1 MDRMNRPIYIVTG
14 LMGSGKSTVSNF
26 FRLRHF
32 EVLNMDE
39 ISKDIM
45 LTDADMKVALISAFG
60 KNVINEDASYNID
73 YIKGVYFDPRYDTE
87 RELFEHDLD
96 IKIRDIFNKPN
107 KYFDVD
113 KEGVP
118 LIMEIPSFNL
128 NRFERIYH
136 CFFTE
141 IKYVVNVCDDYKDRM
156 DRVHQRGLSDEEIS
170 NRSRLQTDY
179 SYPQNQPDIVGDKFC
194 NIDNDGS
201 VEELYDKVT
210 KLMEQPDFFDEKT
223 KDKIFDDYMS
233 NMPSY
238 VRANMKCYVYYNS
251 TGCGSCPCPCK
262 SSDRHFEETVKSK
275 LKVKDV

>member
-1 MDRMNRPIYIVTG
+1 MDSMNRPIYIITG
-14 LMGSGKSTVSNF
+14 LMGSGKSTVANF
-26 FRLRHF
+26 FKLRHF

-45 LTDADMKVALISAFG
+45 LTDADIKVAMISAFG
-60 KNVINEDASYNID
+60 KDATYNLD
-73 YIKGVYFDPRYDTE
+73 YIKGVYFDPLFDTE
-87 RELFEHDLD
+87 REQFECALD
-96 IKIRDIFNKPN
+96 VKIKDIFNKQN
-107 KYFDVD
+107 RYFDIE

-128 NRFERIYH
+128 TRFERIYH

-141 IKYVVNVCDDYKDRM
+141 IKYVINVSANYKDRM

-210 KLMEQPDFFDEKT
+210 KLLEHPDFFDEQT

-262 SSDRHFEETVKSK
+262 SSERHFEETVKSK
-275 LKVKDV
+275 LKVKDA

>member
-1 MDRMNRPIYIVTG
+1 MDSLNRPIYIITG
-14 LMGSGKSTVSNF
+14 LMGSGKSTVANF
-26 FRLRHF
+26 FKLRHF

-45 LTDADMKVALISAFG
+45 LTDADIKVAMISAFG
-60 KNVINEDASYNID
+60 KDATYNLD
-73 YIKGVYFDPRYDTE
+73 YIKGVYFDPQFDTE
-87 RELFEHDLD
+87 REQFECALD
-96 IKIRDIFNKPN
+96 VKIKDIFNKQN
-107 KYFDVD
+107 RYFDIE

-128 NRFERIYH
+128 TRFERIYH

-141 IKYVVNVCDDYKDRM
+141 IKYVINVSANYKDRM

-194 NIDNDGS
+194 NIDNVGS

-210 KLMEQPDFFDEKT
+210 KLMEHPDFFDEQT

-262 SSDRHFEETVKSK
+262 SSERHFEETVKSK
-275 LKVKDV
+275 LKVKDA

>member
-1 MDRMNRPIYIVTG
+1 MDSLNRPIYIITG
-14 LMGSGKSTVSNF
+14 LMGSGKSTVANF
-26 FRLRHF
+26 FKLRHF

-45 LTDADMKVALISAFG
+45 LTDADIKVAMISAFG
-60 KNVINEDASYNID
+60 KDATYNLD
-73 YIKGVYFDPRYDTE
+73 YIKGVYFDPLFDTE
-87 RELFEHDLD
+87 REQFECALD
-96 IKIRDIFNKPN
+96 VKIKDIFNKQN
-107 KYFDVD
+107 RYFDIE

-128 NRFERIYH
+128 TRFERIYH

-141 IKYVVNVCDDYKDRM
+141 IKYVINVSANYKDRM

-210 KLMEQPDFFDEKT
+210 KLLEHPDFFDEQT

-262 SSDRHFEETVKSK
+262 SSERHFEETVKSK
-275 LKVKDV
+275 LKVKDA

>member
-1 MDRMNRPIYIVTG
+1 MDSMNRPIYIITG
-14 LMGSGKSTVSNF
+14 LMGSGKSTVANF
-26 FRLRHF
+26 FKLRHF

-45 LTDADMKVALISAFG
+45 LTDADIKVAMISAFG
-60 KNVINEDASYNID
+60 KDATYNLD
-73 YIKGVYFDPRYDTE
+73 YIKGVYFDPQFDTE
-87 RELFEHDLD
+87 REQFECALD
-96 IKIRDIFNKPN
+96 VKIKDIFNKQN
-107 KYFDVD
+107 RYFDIE

-118 LIMEIPSFNL
+118 LIMEIPSFNMT
-128 NRFERIYH
+128 RFERIYH

-141 IKYVVNVCDDYKDRM
+141 IKYVINVSANYKDRM

-194 NIDNDGS
+194 NIDNVGS

-210 KLMEQPDFFDEKT
+210 KLLEHPDFFDEQT

-262 SSDRHFEETVKSK
+262 SSERHFEETVKSK

>member
-1 MDRMNRPIYIVTG
+1 
-14 LMGSGKSTVSNF
+14 MGSGKSTVANF
-26 FRLRHF
+26 FKLRHY

-39 ISKDIM
+39 ISKDII
-45 LTDADMKVALISAFG
+45 LTDADMKVAMIMAFG
-60 KNVINEDASYNID
+60 KNAINEDASYNID

-87 RELFEHDLD
+87 REEFEHALD
-96 IKIRDIFNKPN
+96 IKIKDIFNSSN
-107 KYFDVD
+107 KYFDTE

-141 IKYVVNVCDDYKDRM
+141 IKYVINVSANYKDRL

-170 NRSRLQTDY
+170 NRNRLQTDY
-179 SYPQNQPDIVGDKFC
+179 SYRHYQPDVVGDKFC

-210 KLMEQPDFFDEKT
+210 KLMEQPDFFDERT
-223 KDKIFDDYMS
+223 KDLIFEDYMS
-233 NMPSY
+233 KMPSF
-238 VRANMKCYVYYNS
+238 VRENMKCYVYYNS

-262 SSDRHFEETVKSK
+262 CSDKHFEETVKAH
-275 LKVKDV
+275 LKKVQDD

>member
-1 MDRMNRPIYIVTG
+1 MDSMNRPIYIITG
-14 LMGSGKSTVSNF
+14 LMGSGKSTVANF
-26 FRLRHF
+26 FKLRHF

-45 LTDADMKVALISAFG
+45 LTDADIKVAMISAFG
-60 KNVINEDASYNID
+60 KDATYNLD
-73 YIKGVYFDPRYDTE
+73 YIKGVYFDPLFDTE
-87 RELFEHDLD
+87 REQFECALD
-96 IKIRDIFNKPN
+96 VKIKDIFNKQN
-107 KYFDVD
+107 RYFDIE

-128 NRFERIYH
+128 TRFERIYH
-136 CFFTE
+136 FFFTE
-141 IKYVVNVCDDYKDRM
+141 IKYVINVSANYKDRM

-194 NIDNDGS
+194 NIDNVGS

-210 KLMEQPDFFDEKT
+210 KLLEHPDFFDEQT

-262 SSDRHFEETVKSK
+262 SSERHFEETVKSK
-275 LKVKDV
+275 LKVKNA

>member
-1 MDRMNRPIYIVTG
+1 MDSLNRPIYIITG
-14 LMGSGKSTVSNF
+14 LMGSGKSTVANF
-26 FRLRHF
+26 FKLRHF

-45 LTDADMKVALISAFG
+45 LTDADIKVAMISAFG
-60 KNVINEDASYNID
+60 KDATYNLD
-73 YIKGVYFDPRYDTE
+73 YIKGVYFDPLFDTE
-87 RELFEHDLD
+87 REQFECALD
-96 IKIRDIFNKPN
+96 VKIKDIFNKQN
-107 KYFDVD
+107 RYFDIE

-128 NRFERIYH
+128 TRFERIYH

-141 IKYVVNVCDDYKDRM
+141 IKYVINVSANYKDRM
-156 DRVHQRGLSDEEIS
+156 DRVHQRGLSDKEIS

-210 KLMEQPDFFDEKT
+210 KLLEHPDFFDEQT

-262 SSDRHFEETVKSK
+262 SSDRHFEKTVKSK
-275 LKVKDV
+275 LKVKNA

>member
-1 MDRMNRPIYIVTG
+1 MDSMNRPIYIITG
-14 LMGSGKSTVSNF
+14 LMGSGKSTVANF
-26 FRLRHF
+26 FKLRHF

-45 LTDADMKVALISAFG
+45 LTDADIKVAMISAFG
-60 KNVINEDASYNID
+60 KDDTYNLD
-73 YIKGVYFDPRYDTE
+73 YIKGVYFDPLFDTE
-87 RELFEHDLD
+87 REQFECALD
-96 IKIRDIFNKPN
+96 VKIKDIFNKQN
-107 KYFDVD
+107 RYFDIE

-128 NRFERIYH
+128 TRFERIYH

-141 IKYVVNVCDDYKDRM
+141 IKYVINVSANYKDRM

-210 KLMEQPDFFDEKT
+210 KLLEHPDFFDEQT

-262 SSDRHFEETVKSK
+262 SSERHFEETVKSK
-275 LKVKDV
+275 LKVKDA

>member
-1 MDRMNRPIYIVTG
+1 MDSMNRPIYIITG
-14 LMGSGKSTVSNF
+14 LMGSGKSTVANF
-26 FRLRHF
+26 FKLRHF

-45 LTDADMKVALISAFG
+45 LTDADIKVAMISAFG
-60 KNVINEDASYNID
+60 KDATYNLD
-73 YIKGVYFDPRYDTE
+73 YIKSVYFDPQFDTE
-87 RELFEHDLD
+87 REQFECALD
-96 IKIRDIFNKPN
+96 VKIKDIFNKQN
-107 KYFDVD
+107 RYFDIE

-118 LIMEIPSFNL
+118 LIMEIPSFNMT
-128 NRFERIYH
+128 RFERIYH

-141 IKYVVNVCDDYKDRM
+141 IKYVINVSANYKDRM

-194 NIDNDGS
+194 NIDNVGS

-210 KLMEQPDFFDEKT
+210 KLLEHPDFFDEQT

-262 SSDRHFEETVKSK
+262 SSERHFEETVKSK
-275 LKVKDV
+275 LKVKNA

>member
-1 MDRMNRPIYIVTG
+1 MV
-14 LMGSGKSTVSNF
+14 SGKSTVANF
-26 FRLRHF
+26 FKLRHF

-45 LTDADMKVALISAFG
+45 LTDADMKVAMISAFG
-60 KNVINEDASYNID
+60 KDATYNLD
-73 YIKGVYFDPRYDTE
+73 YIKGVYFDPQFDTE
-87 RELFEHDLD
+87 REQFECALDL
-96 IKIRDIFNKPN
+96 KIRDIFNKQN
-107 KYFDVD
+107 RYFDIE

-128 NRFERIYH
+128 TRFERIYR

-141 IKYVVNVCDDYKDRM
+141 IKYVINVSANYKDRM

-194 NIDNDGS
+194 NIDNVGS

-210 KLMEQPDFFDEKT
+210 KLLEHQDFFDEQT

-275 LKVKDV
+275 LKVKDA

>member
-1 MDRMNRPIYIVTG
+1 MDSMNRPIYIITG
-14 LMGSGKSTVSNF
+14 LMGSGKSTVANF
-26 FRLRHF
+26 FKLRHF

-45 LTDADMKVALISAFG
+45 LTDADIKVAMISAFG
-60 KNVINEDASYNID
+60 KDATYNLD
-73 YIKGVYFDPRYDTE
+73 YIKGVYFDPQFDTE
-87 RELFEHDLD
+87 REQFECALD
-96 IKIRDIFNKPN
+96 VKIRDIFNKQN
-107 KYFDVD
+107 RYFDIE

-128 NRFERIYH
+128 TRFERIYH

-141 IKYVVNVCDDYKDRM
+141 IKYVINVSANYKDRM

-210 KLMEQPDFFDEKT
+210 KLLEHPDFFDEQT

-275 LKVKDV
+275 LKVKNA

>member
-1 MDRMNRPIYIVTG
+1 MDSLNRPIYIITG
-14 LMGSGKSTVSNF
+14 LMGSGKSTVANF
-26 FRLRHF
+26 FKLRHF

-45 LTDADMKVALISAFG
+45 LTDADIKVAMISAFG
-60 KNVINEDASYNID
+60 KDATYNLD
-73 YIKGVYFDPRYDTE
+73 YIKGVYFDPLFDTE
-87 RELFEHDLD
+87 REQFECALD
-96 IKIRDIFNKPN
+96 VKIRDIFNKQN
-107 KYFDVD
+107 RYFDIE

-128 NRFERIYH
+128 TRFERIYH

-141 IKYVVNVCDDYKDRM
+141 IKYVINVSANYKDRM

-194 NIDNDGS
+194 NIDNVGS

-210 KLMEQPDFFDEKT
+210 KLLEHPDFFDEQT

-275 LKVKDV
+275 LKVKNA

>member
-1 MDRMNRPIYIVTG
+1 MDSLNRPIYIITG
-14 LMGSGKSTVSNF
+14 LMGSGKSTVANF
-26 FRLRHF
+26 FKLRHF

-45 LTDADMKVALISAFG
+45 LTDADIKVAMISAFG
-60 KNVINEDASYNID
+60 KDATYNID
-73 YIKGVYFDPRYDTE
+73 YIKGVYFDPLFDTE
-87 RELFEHDLD
+87 REQFECALD
-96 IKIRDIFNKPN
+96 VKIRDIFNKQN
-107 KYFDVD
+107 RYFDIE

-128 NRFERIYH
+128 TRFERIYH

-141 IKYVVNVCDDYKDRM
+141 IKYVINVSANYKDRM

-210 KLMEQPDFFDEKT
+210 KLLEHPDFFDEQT

-262 SSDRHFEETVKSK
+262 SSERHFEETVKSK
-275 LKVKDV
+275 LKVKDA

>member
-1 MDRMNRPIYIVTG
+1 MDSLNRPIYIITG
-14 LMGSGKSTVSNF
+14 LMGSGKSTVANF
-26 FRLRHF
+26 FKLRHF

-45 LTDADMKVALISAFG
+45 LTDADIKVAMISAFG
-60 KNVINEDASYNID
+60 KDATYNLD
-73 YIKGVYFDPRYDTE
+73 YIKGVYFDPLFDTE
-87 RELFEHDLD
+87 REQFECALD
-96 IKIRDIFNKPN
+96 VKIKDIFNKQN
-107 KYFDVD
+107 RYFDIE

-128 NRFERIYH
+128 MRFERIYH

-141 IKYVVNVCDDYKDRM
+141 IKYVINVSANYKDRM

-210 KLMEQPDFFDEKT
+210 KLLEHPDFFDEQT

-262 SSDRHFEETVKSK
+262 SSERHFEETVKSK
-275 LKVKDV
+275 LKVKNA

>member
-1 MDRMNRPIYIVTG
+1 MDSMNRPIYIITG
-14 LMGSGKSTVSNF
+14 LMGSGKSTVANF
-26 FRLRHF
+26 FKLRHF

-45 LTDADMKVALISAFG
+45 LTDADIKVAMISAFG
-60 KNVINEDASYNID
+60 KDATYNLD
-73 YIKGVYFDPRYDTE
+73 YIKGVYFDPLFDTE
-87 RELFEHDLD
+87 REQFECALD
-96 IKIRDIFNKPN
+96 VKIKDIFNKQN
-107 KYFDVD
+107 RYFDIE

-128 NRFERIYH
+128 TRFERIYH

-141 IKYVVNVCDDYKDRM
+141 IKYVINVSANYKDRM
-156 DRVHQRGLSDEEIS
+156 DRVHQRGLSYEEIY

-194 NIDNDGS
+194 NIDNVGS

-210 KLMEQPDFFDEKT
+210 KLLEHPDFFDEQT

-262 SSDRHFEETVKSK
+262 SSERHFEETVKSK
-275 LKVKDV
+275 LKVKDA

>member
-1 MDRMNRPIYIVTG
+1 MDSMNRPIYIITG
-14 LMGSGKSTVSNF
+14 LMGSGKSTVANF
-26 FRLRHF
+26 FKLRHF

-45 LTDADMKVALISAFG
+45 LTDADIKVAMISAFG
-60 KNVINEDASYNID
+60 KDATYNLD
-73 YIKGVYFDPRYDTE
+73 YIKGVYFDPLFDTE
-87 RELFEHDLD
+87 REQFECALD
-96 IKIRDIFNKPN
+96 VKIKDIFNKQN
-107 KYFDVD
+107 RYFDIE

-128 NRFERIYH
+128 TRFERIYN

-141 IKYVVNVCDDYKDRM
+141 IKYVINVSANYKDRM

-210 KLMEQPDFFDEKT
+210 KLLEHPDFFEEQT

-262 SSDRHFEETVKSK
+262 SSERHFEETVKSK
-275 LKVKDV
+275 LKVKDA

>member
-1 MDRMNRPIYIVTG
+1 
-14 LMGSGKSTVSNF
+14 MGSGKSTVANF
-26 FRLRHF
+26 FKLRHF

-45 LTDADMKVALISAFG
+45 LTDADMKVSMISAFG
-60 KNVINEDASYNID
+60 KNAINENASYNID
-73 YIKGVYFDPRYDTE
+73 YIKSVYFDPQFDTE
-87 RELFEHDLD
+87 REQFEYDLD
-96 IKIRDIFNKPN
+96 IKIRDIFSTSN
-107 KYFDVD
+107 KYFDTE

-128 NRFERIYH
+128 KRFERIYH

-141 IKYVVNVCDDYKDRM
+141 IKYVINVCANYDDRM
-156 DRVHQRGLSDEEIS
+156 NRVRQRGLSDDEIS

-179 SYPQNQPDIVGDKFC
+179 SYPQNQPDIVGDNFC

-210 KLMEQPDFFDEKT
+210 KLMEQPYFFDEKT
-223 KDKIFDDYMS
+223 KDLIFEDYMS
-233 NMPSY
+233 KMPGY
-238 VRANMKCYVYYNS
+238 VKANMKCYVYYNS

-275 LKVKDV
+275 LKVKDA

>member
-1 MDRMNRPIYIVTG
+1 
-14 LMGSGKSTVSNF
+14 MGSGKSTVANF
-26 FRLRHF
+26 FKLRHF
-32 EVLNMDE
+32 EILNMDE

-45 LTDADMKVALISAFG
+45 LTDADIKVAMISAFG
-60 KNVINEDASYNID
+60 KDATYNLD
-73 YIKGVYFDPRYDTE
+73 YIKGVYFDPLFDTE
-87 RELFEHDLD
+87 REQFECALD
-96 IKIRDIFNKPN
+96 VKIRDIFNKQN
-107 KYFDVD
+107 RYFDIE

-128 NRFERIYH
+128 TRFERIYH

-141 IKYVVNVCDDYKDRM
+141 IKYVINVSANYKDRM

-170 NRSRLQTDY
+170 NSSRLQTDY

-210 KLMEQPDFFDEKT
+210 KLLEHPDFFDEQT

-262 SSDRHFEETVKSK
+262 SSERHFEETVKSK
-275 LKVKDV
+275 LKVKDA

>member
-1 MDRMNRPIYIVTG
+1 MDSMNRPIYIITG
-14 LMGSGKSTVSNF
+14 LMGSGKSTVANF
-26 FRLRHF
+26 FKLRHF

-39 ISKDIM
+39 ISKDII
-45 LTDADMKVALISAFG
+45 LTDADIKVAMISAFG
-60 KNVINEDASYNID
+60 KDATYNLD
-73 YIKGVYFDPRYDTE
+73 YIKGVYFDPQFDTE
-87 RELFEHDLD
+87 REQFECALD
-96 IKIRDIFNKPN
+96 VKIKDIFNKQN
-107 KYFDVD
+107 RYFDIE

-128 NRFERIYH
+128 TRFERIYH

-141 IKYVVNVCDDYKDRM
+141 IKYVINVSANYKDRM

-194 NIDNDGS
+194 NIDNVGS

-210 KLMEQPDFFDEKT
+210 KLLEHPDFFDEQT

-238 VRANMKCYVYYNS
+238 VRANMKCYVHYNS

-262 SSDRHFEETVKSK
+262 SSERHFEETVKSK
-275 LKVKDV
+275 LKVKDA

>member
-1 MDRMNRPIYIVTG
+1 MDSMNRPIYIITG
-14 LMGSGKSTVSNF
+14 LMGSGKSTVANF
-26 FRLRHF
+26 FKLRHF

-45 LTDADMKVALISAFG
+45 LTDADIKVAMISAFG
-60 KNVINEDASYNID
+60 KDATYNLD
-73 YIKGVYFDPRYDTE
+73 YIKSVYFDPQFDTE
-87 RELFEHDLD
+87 REQFECALD
-96 IKIRDIFNKPN
+96 VKIKDIFNKQN
-107 KYFDVD
+107 RYFDIE

-118 LIMEIPSFNL
+118 LIMEIPSFNMT
-128 NRFERIYH
+128 RFERIYH

-141 IKYVVNVCDDYKDRM
+141 IKYVINVSANYKDRM

-210 KLMEQPDFFDEKT
+210 KLLEHPDFFDEQT

-262 SSDRHFEETVKSK
+262 SSERHFEETVKSK
-275 LKVKDV
+275 LKVKNA

>member
-1 MDRMNRPIYIVTG
+1 MDSMNRPIYIITG
-14 LMGSGKSTVSNF
+14 LMGSGKSTVANF
-26 FRLRHF
+26 FKLRHF

-45 LTDADMKVALISAFG
+45 LTDADIKVAMISAFG
-60 KNVINEDASYNID
+60 KDATYNLD
-73 YIKGVYFDPRYDTE
+73 YIKGVYFDPQFDTE
-87 RELFEHDLD
+87 REQFECALD
-96 IKIRDIFNKPN
+96 VKIKDIFNKQN
-107 KYFDVD
+107 RYFDIE

-128 NRFERIYH
+128 TRFERIYH

-141 IKYVVNVCDDYKDRM
+141 IKYVINVSANYKDRM

-194 NIDNDGS
+194 NIDNVGS

-210 KLMEQPDFFDEKT
+210 KLLEHPDFFDEQT

>member
-1 MDRMNRPIYIVTG
+1 MDSMNRPIYIITG
-14 LMGSGKSTVSNF
+14 LMGSGKSTVANF
-26 FRLRHF
+26 FKLRHF

-45 LTDADMKVALISAFG
+45 LTDADIKVAMISAFG
-60 KNVINEDASYNID
+60 KDATYNLD
-73 YIKGVYFDPRYDTE
+73 YIKGVYFDPQFDTE
-87 RELFEHDLD
+87 REQFECALD
-96 IKIRDIFNKPN
+96 VKIKDIFNKQN
-107 KYFDVD
+107 RYFDIE

-118 LIMEIPSFNL
+118 LIMEIPSFNMT
-128 NRFERIYH
+128 RFERIYH

-141 IKYVVNVCDDYKDRM
+141 IKYVINVSANYKDRM

-210 KLMEQPDFFDEKT
+210 KLLEHPDFFDEQT

-262 SSDRHFEETVKSK
+262 SSERHFEETVKSK
-275 LKVKDV
+275 LKVKNA

>member
-1 MDRMNRPIYIVTG
+1 MDSMNRPIYIITG
-14 LMGSGKSTVSNF
+14 LMGSGKSTVANF
-26 FRLRHF
+26 FKLRHF

-45 LTDADMKVALISAFG
+45 LTDADIKVAMISAFG
-60 KNVINEDASYNID
+60 KDATYNLD
-73 YIKGVYFDPRYDTE
+73 YIKGVYFDPQFDTE
-87 RELFEHDLD
+87 REQFECALD
-96 IKIRDIFNKPN
+96 VKIKDIFNKQN
-107 KYFDVD
+107 RYFDIE

-128 NRFERIYH
+128 TRFERIYH

-141 IKYVVNVCDDYKDRM
+141 IKYVINVSANYKDRM

-210 KLMEQPDFFDEKT
+210 KLLEHPDFFDEQT

-262 SSDRHFEETVKSK
+262 SSERHFEETVKSK
-275 LKVKDV
+275 LKVKNA

>member
-1 MDRMNRPIYIVTG
+1 MDSLNRPIYIITG
-14 LMGSGKSTVSNF
+14 LMGSGKSTVANF
-26 FRLRHF
+26 FKLRHF

-45 LTDADMKVALISAFG
+45 LTDADIKVAMISAFG
-60 KNVINEDASYNID
+60 KDATYNLD
-73 YIKGVYFDPRYDTE
+73 YIKGVYFDPLFDTE
-87 RELFEHDLD
+87 REQFECALD
-96 IKIRDIFNKPN
+96 VKIRDIFNKQN
-107 KYFDVD
+107 RYFDIE

-128 NRFERIYH
+128 TRFERIYH

-141 IKYVVNVCDDYKDRM
+141 IKYVINVSANYKDRM

-210 KLMEQPDFFDEKT
+210 KLLEHPDFFDEQT

-233 NMPSY
+233 NMRSY

-275 LKVKDV
+275 LKVKNA

>member
-1 MDRMNRPIYIVTG
+1 MDSLNRPIYIITG
-14 LMGSGKSTVSNF
+14 LMGSGKSTVANF
-26 FRLRHF
+26 FKLRHF

-45 LTDADMKVALISAFG
+45 LTDADIKVAMISAFG
-60 KNVINEDASYNID
+60 KDATYNLD
-73 YIKGVYFDPRYDTE
+73 YIKGVYFDPQFDTE
-87 RELFEHDLD
+87 REQFECALD
-96 IKIRDIFNKPN
+96 VKIKDIFNKQN
-107 KYFDVD
+107 RYFDIE

-128 NRFERIYH
+128 TRFERIYH

-141 IKYVVNVCDDYKDRM
+141 IKYVINVSANYKDRM

-210 KLMEQPDFFDEKT
+210 KLLEHPDFFDEQT

-262 SSDRHFEETVKSK
+262 SSERHFEETVKSK
-275 LKVKDV
+275 LKVKDA

>member
-1 MDRMNRPIYIVTG
+1 MDSLNRPIYIITG
-14 LMGSGKSTVSNF
+14 LMGSGKSTVANF
-26 FRLRHF
+26 FKLRHF

-45 LTDADMKVALISAFG
+45 LTDADIKVAMISAFG
-60 KNVINEDASYNID
+60 KDATYNLD
-73 YIKGVYFDPRYDTE
+73 YIKGVYFDPLFDTE
-87 RELFEHDLD
+87 REQFECALD
-96 IKIRDIFNKPN
+96 VKIKDIFNKQN
-107 KYFDVD
+107 RYFDIE

-128 NRFERIYH
+128 TRFERIYH

-141 IKYVVNVCDDYKDRM
+141 IKYVINVSANYKDRM

-194 NIDNDGS
+194 NIDNVGS

-210 KLMEQPDFFDEKT
+210 KLLEHPDFFDEQT

-262 SSDRHFEETVKSK
+262 SSERHFEETVKSK
-275 LKVKDV
+275 LKVKDA

>member
-1 MDRMNRPIYIVTG
+1 MDSMNRPIYIITG
-14 LMGSGKSTVSNF
+14 LMGSGKSTVANF
-26 FRLRHF
+26 FKLRHF

-45 LTDADMKVALISAFG
+45 LTDADIKVAMISAFG
-60 KNVINEDASYNID
+60 KDATYNLD
-73 YIKGVYFDPRYDTE
+73 YIKGVYFDPQFDTE
-87 RELFEHDLD
+87 REQFECALD
-96 IKIRDIFNKPN
+96 VKIKDIFNKQN
-107 KYFDVD
+107 RYFDIE

-118 LIMEIPSFNL
+118 LIMEIPSFNMT
-128 NRFERIYH
+128 RFERIYH

-141 IKYVVNVCDDYKDRM
+141 IKYVINVSANYKDRM

-194 NIDNDGS
+194 NIDNVGS

-210 KLMEQPDFFDEKT
+210 KLLEHPDFFDEQT

-262 SSDRHFEETVKSK
+262 SSERHFEETVKSK
-275 LKVKDV
+275 LKVKNA

>member
-1 MDRMNRPIYIVTG
+1 
-14 LMGSGKSTVSNF
+14 MGSGKSTVANF
-26 FRLRHF
+26 FKLRHF

-45 LTDADMKVALISAFG
+45 LTDADIKVAMISAFG
-60 KNVINEDASYNID
+60 KDATYNLD
-73 YIKGVYFDPRYDTE
+73 YIKSVYFDPQFDTE
-87 RELFEHDLD
+87 REQFECALD
-96 IKIRDIFNKPN
+96 VKIKDIFNKQN
-107 KYFDVD
+107 RYFDIE

-128 NRFERIYH
+128 TRFERIYH
-136 CFFTE
+136 FFFTE
-141 IKYVVNVCDDYKDRM
+141 IKYVINVSANYKDRM

-210 KLMEQPDFFDEKT
+210 KLLEHPYFFDEQT

>member
-1 MDRMNRPIYIVTG
+1 MDSLNRPIYIITG
-14 LMGSGKSTVSNF
+14 LMGSGKSTVANF
-26 FRLRHF
+26 FKLRHF

-45 LTDADMKVALISAFG
+45 LTDADMKVAMISAFG
-60 KNVINEDASYNID
+60 KDATYNLD
-73 YIKGVYFDPRYDTE
+73 YIKGVYFDPLFDTE
-87 RELFEHDLD
+87 REQFECALD
-96 IKIRDIFNKPN
+96 VKIKDIFNKQN
-107 KYFDVD
+107 RYFDIE

-128 NRFERIYH
+128 TRFERIYH

-141 IKYVVNVCDDYKDRM
+141 IKYVINVSANYKDRM

-194 NIDNDGS
+194 NIDNVGS

-210 KLMEQPDFFDEKT
+210 KLLEHPDFFDEQT

-275 LKVKDV
+275 LKVKNA

>member
-1 MDRMNRPIYIVTG
+1 MDSLNRPIYIITG
-14 LMGSGKSTVSNF
+14 LMGSGKSTVANF
-26 FRLRHF
+26 FKLRHF

-45 LTDADMKVALISAFG
+45 LTDADIKVAMISAFG
-60 KNVINEDASYNID
+60 KDATYNLD
-73 YIKGVYFDPRYDTE
+73 YIKGVYFDPQFDTE
-87 RELFEHDLD
+87 REQFECALD
-96 IKIRDIFNKPN
+96 VKIKDIFNKQN
-107 KYFDVD
+107 RYFDIE

-128 NRFERIYH
+128 TRFERIYH

-141 IKYVVNVCDDYKDRM
+141 IKYVINVSANYKDRM

-179 SYPQNQPDIVGDKFC
+179 SYPQNQPDIAGYKFC
-194 NIDNDGS
+194 NIDNVGS

-210 KLMEQPDFFDEKT
+210 KLMEHPDFFDEQT

-262 SSDRHFEETVKSK
+262 SSERHFEETVKSK
-275 LKVKDV
+275 LKVKNA